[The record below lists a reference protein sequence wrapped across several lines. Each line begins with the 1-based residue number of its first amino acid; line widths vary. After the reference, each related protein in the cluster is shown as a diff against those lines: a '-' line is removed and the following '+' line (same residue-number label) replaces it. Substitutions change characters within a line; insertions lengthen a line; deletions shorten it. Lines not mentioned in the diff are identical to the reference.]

1 LSFAKRLARSALDVV
16 KNTTAAAPGFTPSF
30 LISGVAE

>member
-1 LSFAKRLARSALDVV
+1 LHRLEVVV
-16 KNTTAAAPGFTPSF
+16 KNTTTAAPGFTPSF